1 MFLYVMIGL
10 GDNQRQICR
19 TPPLAAGT
27 QKDKSLQ
34 ILFVAYDMNCGFR
47 KETFLF
53 LRLNLNWSWKH
64 NKQTIIFYEKS
75 DVVSKYTVVL
85 KTKKVLL

>member
-1 MFLYVMIGL
+1 
-10 GDNQRQICR
+10 
-19 TPPLAAGT
+19 
-27 QKDKSLQ
+27 
-34 ILFVAYDMNCGFR
+34 MNCGFR
-47 KETFLF
+47 KKTFLF
-53 LRLNLNWSWKH
+53 LRLNLNWSWKQ

>member
-1 MFLYVMIGL
+1 
-10 GDNQRQICR
+10 
-19 TPPLAAGT
+19 
-27 QKDKSLQ
+27 
-34 ILFVAYDMNCGFR
+34 MNCGFR